1 MRVFGLMREIRFR
14 LGSLVQ
20 SLSVAFILA
29 FAPGAGLSPAWA
41 QGTDIYRLGPG
52 DEIRVMVYGHTDL
65 SGEFEV
71 DGMGRVSLPLIQE
84 VNAEGLTPREL
95 EQAITDKLKPDFL
108 KNPKVSVDVLNYRP
122 FYIFGE
128 VKKPGSYAYV
138 NGMTVVNAIAMA
150 GGYTYRAKENNVLI
164 IRAKD
169 VDREKNPADHDTMVL
184 PGDVIEVPER
194 FF

>member
-1 MRVFGLMREIRFR
+1 MFGLMREIRFR

-71 DGMGRVSLPLIQE
+71 DGMGRVSLPLIRE

-138 NGMTVVNAIAMA
+138 NGMTVVNAIALA

-169 VDREKNPADHDTMVL
+169 VDREKNSADHDTIVL

>member
-1 MRVFGLMREIRFR
+1 MFGLMREIRFR